1 MNNPS
6 ATKALQAPAT
16 ERLQSSK
23 LAADKQKAWF
33 GDFRTRA
40 MQNGEPYIIADGA
53 APHEIAHV
61 MDIPVVSTVWYSAI
75 IAAKK
80 LSPRYFGLADRLGY
94 HERLARYVSLP
105 LFSTLDNDADVA
117 PYGGLPK
124 PLLLLSRFRGDFSQ
138 RIFEQWAQAY
148 DVPHYPIDCSSVVKL
163 GDNWW
168 DENQYNWEEFF
179 GTERLDHQ
187 VEQLE
192 GLIRVL
198 ETLTGKVFDYD
209 ELTRQMHLSNELGEV
224 IRETADLIA
233 GADKLPVSLKD
244 QLPNVMTPTWHRGSQ
259 WSVDHLR
266 TYRDE
271 VKKRIEEGVAICQD
285 ENVRLM
291 WLNNGLWF
299 DTDFYR
305 AFEEKYGAVFVWS
318 MYTDFVADG
327 YRRYFKDDP
336 LRALA
341 ARHLTVNEQ
350 LHLPGWMN
358 DYVVKKAKDFR
369 IDGAVLLISDGDRA
383 QATAANFSRLA
394 LEAAGIP
401 VHVLHANTVD
411 ERLWDA
417 EGQNAAMGEFIEQ
430 RILPRK

>member
-1 MNNPS
+1 MTTTLNTTPPV
-6 ATKALQAPAT
+6 AG
-16 ERLQSSK
+16 RLDVSL
-23 LAADKQKAWF
+23 LAAQKQKAWF
-33 GDFRTRA
+33 ADFRRRA
-40 MQNGEPYIIADGA
+40 LEDGEPYIIADGA
-53 APHEIAHV
+53 APLEIAHI
-61 MDIPVVSTVWYSAI
+61 MDIPAVSTVWYSAI

-80 LSPRYFGLADRLGY
+80 LSPRYFELADRMGY

-105 LFSTLDNDADVA
+105 LFSTLDDEPDVA
-117 PYGGLPK
+117 PYGGLPR

-138 RIFEQWAQAY
+138 RIFDQWARAF
-148 DVPHYPIDCSSVVKL
+148 DVPHFAIDCTSVAEL
-163 GDNWW
+163 GDEWW
-168 DENQYNWEEFF
+168 DRNQYDWESFF
-179 GTERLDHQ
+179 GTDRLDHQ

-192 GLIRVL
+192 GLVRTL

-209 ELTRQMHLSNELGEV
+209 ELRHQMQLTNRLAEI

-233 GADKLPVSLKD
+233 SAPKLPASMKD

-259 WSVDHLR
+259 WSIDHALA
-266 TYRDE
+266 YRDE
-271 VKKRIEEGVAICQD
+271 VKARINDGVAVCPD
-285 ENVRLM
+285 EKLRLM

-305 AFEEKYGAVFVWS
+305 AFEQKYGAVFVWS

-327 YRRYFKDDP
+327 YRRYFDDDP
-336 LRALA
+336 FRALA

-358 DYVVKKAKDFR
+358 DYVVKKARDFR

-394 LEAAGIP
+394 LEKAGIP

-417 EGQNAAMGEFIEQ
+417 EAQHSAMEQFIED
-430 RILPRK
+430 RLLTR